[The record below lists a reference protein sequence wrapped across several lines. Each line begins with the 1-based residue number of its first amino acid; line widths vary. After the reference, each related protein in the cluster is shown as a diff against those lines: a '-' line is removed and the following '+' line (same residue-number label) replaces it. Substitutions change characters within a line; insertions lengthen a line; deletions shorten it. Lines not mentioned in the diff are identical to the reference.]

1 MTLRAAPE
9 LLGEGRPT
17 LVANDDIEAAPP
29 VEEGRLLYVCL
40 QRVAGHFGRPNSDVA
55 LLAGLP
61 VIGHALDAE
70 MFIRAAQRIGL
81 QAEWASAP
89 ASELT
94 TAEAPALA
102 WRVDGAPVLIESV
115 AAGAAFTIFD
125 PAQGSVLAI
134 GLEEAREILRPEI
147 IVLSPDLTRAQ
158 GQEAVEPTHWFWGIA
173 RVFWRSY
180 AYIIGASVF
189 INLLAIATPLFAM
202 NVYDRVLPN
211 KAIPT
216 LWVLAIGLGLALLF
230 DFILRMARALT
241 IDYVGRRIDLRASSL
256 LMERVLNAKLS
267 KGGASTGLM
276 TQRLH
281 DYEFVREF
289 LTSNTIVFFIDLM
302 FSILFILIVVTLSPW
317 LGIYPTLALIA
328 MGVLGLVIQ
337 KLIRKE
343 LARATASSA
352 LRQSLLVEMVGSL
365 EVLKSVRGEGHLL
378 RKWDTITRDV
388 SNVNERIKRYSSL
401 AGNAAYFVQMS
412 VTLVTVVIGAYL
424 FDSGAIST
432 GAIIAAVM
440 LASRAVSPAGQI
452 ALTLARARQA
462 ASAFKSVDAI
472 MNLPDERS
480 DRRLVVSRPI
490 GDARIEFSGASF
502 AYSEEGRKVLDSLSL
517 KIEPGE
523 RVAILGRI
531 GVGKTTLGRLL
542 ARFHDLDSGQL
553 LIDGIDIRQYHP
565 HEVRRAITFVPQ
577 DADLFSGT
585 LRDNLLVGKPGAS
598 DAELISAC
606 KLAGVDEFVAR
617 HPQGYDMPVGERG
630 GLLSSGQKQMVG
642 LARALLASGKVLFL
656 DDPTSSMD
664 MASEKLFVERL
675 RTAVKP
681 ETTMIVTT
689 HRNAVLRLVDRVV
702 VIDKGRVVADGSAEA
717 VLRRFGDGASP
728 PPQRSAEAA
737 PRAPTPQT

>member
-1 MTLRAAPE
+1 MTLGAAVNRLEEGRFGYAADDDKAAAPA
-9 LLGEGRPT
+9 LG
-17 LVANDDIEAAPP
+17 
-29 VEEGRLLYVCL
+29 EGRLLYLCL
-40 QRVAGHFGRPNSDVA
+40 QRVAGHFGRPSSDVA

-61 VIGHALDAE
+61 VDDHSLDAE

-81 QAEWASAP
+81 QADWGSAP
-89 ASELT
+89 VSELT
-94 TAEAPALA
+94 SAELPALA
-102 WRVDGAPVLIESV
+102 WRTDNTPVLIESIIPG
-115 AAGAAFTIFD
+115 AGFAIFD
-125 PAQGSVLAI
+125 PTEGASATRSKI
-134 GLEEAREILRPEI
+134 EASESLRAEF
-147 IVLSPDLTRAQ
+147 IVLSPDLSRAE
-158 GQEAVEPTHWFWGIA
+158 GLEAVAPTHWFWDIA

-180 AYIIGASVF
+180 AYIITASVF

-216 LWVLAIGLGLALLF
+216 LWVLAVGLAMALLF

-256 LMERVLNAKLS
+256 LMERVLNARLS
-267 KGGASTGLM
+267 KGGSSTGVM

-289 LTSNTIVFFIDLM
+289 LTSNTIVFFIDLV
-302 FSILFILIVVTLSPW
+302 FSVLFILILVSLSPW
-317 LGIYPTLALIA
+317 FGIYPTLALIA
-328 MGVLGLVIQ
+328 MAGLGLVIQ
-337 KLIRKE
+337 RLIRTQ
-343 LARATASSA
+343 LARATASTA
-352 LRQSLLVEMVGSL
+352 MRQSLLVEMVGAL
-365 EVLKSVRGEGHLL
+365 EVLKSLRGEGHLL

-388 SNVNERIKRYSSL
+388 SNINERIKRYSSL

-424 FDSGAIST
+424 FETGAVST

-440 LASRAVSPAGQI
+440 LGSRAVSPAGQI

-462 ASAFKSVDAI
+462 ISAFKSIDSI
-472 MNLPDERS
+472 MKLPDERS
-480 DRRLVVSRPI
+480 DRRLVVSRPV
-490 GDARIEFSGASF
+490 GDARIEFVGASF
-502 AYSEEGRKVLDSLSL
+502 AYSEDGRKVLDALSL
-517 KIEPGE
+517 KFAPGE

-531 GVGKTTLGRLL
+531 GVGKTTVGRLL

-565 HEVRRAITFVPQ
+565 HEIRRAITFVPQ
-577 DADLFSGT
+577 DAELFSGT
-585 LRDNLLVGKPGAS
+585 LRDNLLVAKPDAS
-598 DAELISAC
+598 DAEIIEAS
-606 KLAGVDEFVAR
+606 KLAGVDEFVSR
-617 HPQGYDMPVGERG
+617 HPQGYDMQVGERG

-664 MASEKLFVERL
+664 MASEKMFVERL
-675 RTAVKP
+675 GAAVKAG
-681 ETTMIVTT
+681 TTMIVTT

-702 VIDKGRVVADGSAEA
+702 VLDQGRVVADGSAEA
-717 VLRRFGDGASP
+717 VLRRF
-728 PPQRSAEAA
+728 AEGSQA
-737 PRAPTPQT
+737 PKTQA